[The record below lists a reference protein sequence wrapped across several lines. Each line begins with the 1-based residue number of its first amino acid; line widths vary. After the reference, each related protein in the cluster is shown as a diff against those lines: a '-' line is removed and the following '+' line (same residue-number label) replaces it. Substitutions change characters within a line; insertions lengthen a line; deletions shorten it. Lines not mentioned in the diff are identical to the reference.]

1 MTDHFKQLEE
11 LERKFVKRLKIGSI
25 ILILL
30 FIAGIAWVVVNVK

>member
-11 LERKFVKRLKIGSI
+11 LERQFVKRLKIGSI

>member
-11 LERKFVKRLKIGSI
+11 LERQFIKRLKIGSI

>member
-11 LERKFVKRLKIGSI
+11 LERQFVKRLKTGSI